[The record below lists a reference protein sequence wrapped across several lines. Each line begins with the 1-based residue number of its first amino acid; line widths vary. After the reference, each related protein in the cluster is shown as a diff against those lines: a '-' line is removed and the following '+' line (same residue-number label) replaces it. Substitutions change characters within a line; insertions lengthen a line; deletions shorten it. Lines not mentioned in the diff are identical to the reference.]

1 LVSQNKNH
9 MLVIN
14 ERTFVIVH
22 ERTFVSST
30 NLKCFDV
37 HHPSTTQSGSIRI
50 VKVVTGPGRSLLF
63 VGSFL
68 TSFLMIAFIATSP
81 THTDTYAMQTTVLA
95 QSYLASD
102 STTATSETTASETAT
117 LETATSTT
125 TAVAAPATKPTP
137 WTLTFGGDTLYTRSL
152 NRLRPEHTPFARISP
167 ALESSDFAI
176 VNLETALTTRG
187 RAQPKTFT
195 FRSPPGFAA
204 VIREAGID
212 AVSLANNHTLD
223 FGVIGFEDTLDALD
237 ATGVARIGAGRTR
250 TEALEPH
257 IIERGGVK
265 VALLAATQIVPG
277 PSWVADDNRP
287 GLATVGKQISDSRTQ
302 RLLEAVRTS
311 RTRTDLVVVVLHW
324 GIEGDSCPSNIQRK
338 LARELHGAGAAI
350 VLGAHP
356 HVLQPIEQDG
366 PNLTAFSLGNFIWD
380 PRSGATADT
389 GTLEIH
395 LIGSTLTGYTFH
407 PHRLDGNGWANA
419 IDPLSKSAERV
430 VSRTTRTCT

>member
-1 LVSQNKNH
+1 

-30 NLKCFDV
+30 NFKCL
-37 HHPSTTQSGSIRI
+37 PSTTQSDSIRI
-50 VKVVTGPGRSLLF
+50 VKVVTGPRRSLLF

-81 THTDTYAMQTTVLA
+81 THTETYAMQTSVLA
-95 QSYLASD
+95 QSYLASNP
-102 STTATSETTASETAT
+102 TTATSETT
-117 LETATSTT
+117 TSTT
-125 TAVAAPATKPTP
+125 TATPTTTPTPTTPTPSTPPTP

-152 NRLRPEHTPFARISP
+152 NRLRPERTPFARVSP

-187 RAQPKTFT
+187 RAQSKTFT

-223 FGVIGFEDTLDALD
+223 FGVTGFEDTLDALD
-237 ATGVARIGAGRTR
+237 ATGVARIGGGRTR

-257 IIERGGVK
+257 IIERGGVR
-265 VALLAATQIVPG
+265 VALLGATQIVPG

-287 GLATVGKQISDSRTQ
+287 GLATVGKEISDSPTQ
-302 RLLEAVRTS
+302 RLLQAVRTS
-311 RTRTDLVVVVLHW
+311 RTRADLVVVVLHW
-324 GIEGDSCPSNIQRK
+324 GIEGDSCPSRIQRK

-366 PNLTAFSLGNFIWD
+366 LNLTAFSLGNFIWD

-389 GTLEIH
+389 GTLEIQ
-395 LIGSTLTGYTFH
+395 LIGSKLSGYTFY

-430 VSRTTRTCT
+430 VLRTTRTCA